1 MFSNPAQTMSAVL
14 SPRPLYEDAAEL
26 LRQRILGGDLPPGSW
41 IDELRLAEQ
50 YGISRTPLREALKV
64 LAAEGLVTMKP
75 RRGAYVTE
83 VPAADLDKLF
93 HLLALLEGDAAA
105 AVARLATPA
114 ELDELDALNAGL
126 EQAVDDGA
134 AFYTL
139 NVQFH
144 ARLLALTGNPWQT
157 QLVNDLRRLIQLAL
171 VGSLGTAGRIQD
183 SLREHRA
190 LLAALRQRD
199 ADGAT
204 ALMRDHMRGALAAA
218 RQRSSQ

>member
-1 MFSNPAQTMSAVL
+1 MSAVL
-14 SPRPLYEDAAEL
+14 SPRPLYQDAAEL

-41 IDELRLAEQ
+41 IDELRLAEH

-93 HLLALLEGDAAA
+93 HLLALLESDAAA
-105 AVARLATPA
+105 SVARTASPA
-114 ELDELDALNAGL
+114 ELDELEALNTRL
-126 EQAVDDGA
+126 EQAVDDSA

-190 LLAALRQRD
+190 LLTALRARD
-199 ADGAT
+199 ADGAA
-204 ALMRDHMRGALAAA
+204 ALMRNHMRGALDAAH
-218 RQRSSQ
+218 QRSSP